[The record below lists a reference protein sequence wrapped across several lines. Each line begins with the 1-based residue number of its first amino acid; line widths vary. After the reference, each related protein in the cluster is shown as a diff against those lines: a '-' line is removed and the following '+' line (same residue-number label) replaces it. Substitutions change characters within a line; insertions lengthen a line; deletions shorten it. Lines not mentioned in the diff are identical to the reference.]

1 MITTLVTAGFGA
13 IWGAILRYGITNYGK
28 KHWSSNFPYATL
40 LLNLTGAFLFGLV
53 FSRNFSPFVYALVGT
68 GVLGG
73 YTTFSTLNVELL
85 SHWQDHNYKTFLL
98 YALLSYGGGLIL
110 VFAGYKAGLII

>member
-1 MITTLVTAGFGA
+1 MISTLVTAGFGA
-13 IWGAILRYGITNYGK
+13 IWGAVFRYGITNYG
-28 KHWSSNFPYATL
+28 
-40 LLNLTGAFLFGLV
+40 NLTGAFLLGLV
-53 FSRNFSPFVYALVGT
+53 FSRNLSPFIYALVGT

-85 SHWQDHNYKTFLL
+85 SHWQDHNYKIFLL

-110 VFAGYKAGLII
+110 VFAGYKVGLMI

>member
-1 MITTLVTAGFGA
+1 MITVLTAGFGA

-28 KHWSSNFPYATL
+28 KHWSEKFPYATL
-40 LLNLTGAFLFGLV
+40 LINLTGAFLLGFI
-53 FSRNFSPFVYALVGT
+53 FSRKFSPFIYALIGT

-85 SHWQDHNYKTFLL
+85 SHWRDRNYSVFTT
-98 YALLSYGGGLIL
+98 YALLSYGDGLIL
-110 VFAGYKAGLII
+110 VFLGYKIGTLI

>member
-1 MITTLVTAGFGA
+1 MITVLTAGFGA

-28 KHWSSNFPYATL
+28 KHWSEKFPYATL
-40 LLNLTGAFLFGLV
+40 LINLTGAFLLGFI
-53 FSRNFSPFVYALVGT
+53 YALIGT

-85 SHWQDHNYKTFLL
+85 SHWRDRNYSVFTS

-110 VFAGYKAGLII
+110 VFLGYKIGTLI

>member
-1 MITTLVTAGFGA
+1 MMTILTAGFGA

-28 KHWSSNFPYATL
+28 KHWSKNFPYATL
-40 LLNLTGAFLFGLV
+40 FINLTGTFILGFV
-53 FSRNFSPFVYALVGT
+53 FSCNLSPFVYALVGT

-85 SHWQDHNYKTFLL
+85 SHWRDHNYSTFIL

-110 VFAGYKAGLII
+110 VFAGYKAGSLI

>member
-1 MITTLVTAGFGA
+1 ML
-13 IWGAILRYGITNYGK
+13 
-28 KHWSSNFPYATL
+28 
-40 LLNLTGAFLFGLV
+40 GLV
-53 FSRNFSPFVYALVGT
+53 FSRNLSPFIYALVGT

-85 SHWQDHNYKTFLL
+85 SHWQDHNYKIFLL

-110 VFAGYKAGLII
+110 VFAGYKVGLMI

>member
-1 MITTLVTAGFGA
+1 MITVLTAGFGA

-28 KHWSSNFPYATL
+28 HWSEKFPYATL
-40 LLNLTGAFLFGLV
+40 LINLTGALLLGFI
-53 FSRNFSPFVYALVGT
+53 FSCKFSPFIYAFIGT

-85 SHWQDHNYKTFLL
+85 SHWRDRNYCVFTL
-98 YALLSYGGGLIL
+98 YALLSYGVGLIL
-110 VFAGYKAGLII
+110 VFLGYEIGTVI

>member
-1 MITTLVTAGFGA
+1 M
-13 IWGAILRYGITNYGK
+13 
-28 KHWSSNFPYATL
+28 
-40 LLNLTGAFLFGLV
+40 LFR
-53 FSRNFSPFVYALVGT
+53 S

-85 SHWQDHNYKTFLL
+85 SHWQDRNYGVFAL

-110 VFAGYKAGLII
+110 VFLGYEIGNLI

>member
-1 MITTLVTAGFGA
+1 MIMTVMTAGFGA
-13 IWGAILRYGITNYGK
+13 IWGAVLRYFITNYGK
-28 KHWSSNFPYATL
+28 KNWTQNFPYATL
-40 LLNLTGAFLFGLV
+40 LINLTGALLLGLV
-53 FSRNFSPFVYALVGT
+53 FARKFSPFVYALVGT

-85 SHWQDHNYKTFLL
+85 SHWQDHNYKVFWL

-110 VFAGYKAGLII
+110 VILGYKLGIMI

>member
-1 MITTLVTAGFGA
+1 
-13 IWGAILRYGITNYGK
+13 
-28 KHWSSNFPYATL
+28 PYATL
-40 LLNLTGAFLFGLV
+40 LINLTGAFLLGLV